1 VATIHLGS
9 VDDGSSQ
16 PKRDKRVTTRSHG
29 LTEYLR
35 DSRHNLILKQQ
46 LRRYWPRSI
55 FLQKSPFRGRFG
67 AFYPYPAHKSAPR
80 AAWATHSGHCSPASR
95 PTRGVRDVFYRVQ
108 PISASDRRAPTI
120 EFTIRLGLMAG
131 WEPDRSPGTTKRAQ
145 LKPVDA
151 HWQGEAT
158 TGSKPPPPRPTG
170 AGRCLRATFAQPGH
184 RKRPPRRPWRGGEP
198 RRRGPVEQR
207 SSRAR
212 VDQRPEEPGAQTISI
227 EFCRRW
233 PDRAS
238 NVPRTAKP

>member
-1 VATIHLGS
+1 M
-9 VDDGSSQ
+9 D
-16 PKRDKRVTTRSHG
+16 R
-29 LTEYLR
+29 Y
-35 DSRHNLILKQQ
+35 SRHNRILKQQ
-46 LRRYWPRSI
+46 LRRYGPRSI
-55 FLQKSPFRGRFG
+55 FPPESLLEPVWGVLPPSGPQIR
-67 AFYPYPAHKSAPR
+67 PR

-120 EFTIRLGLMAG
+120 VFTIRLGLMAG
-131 WEPDRSPGTTKRAQ
+131 WEPNRSPGTTKRAQ

-198 RRRGPVEQR
+198 RPRGPVEQR

-212 VDQRPEEPGAQTISI
+212 VDLRTTNQRRAQEGVTHFLAPGKPGRPPTSI
-227 EFCRRW
+227 W
-233 PDRAS
+233 PLFSRPTLIWLTS
-238 NVPRTAKP
+238 QVS